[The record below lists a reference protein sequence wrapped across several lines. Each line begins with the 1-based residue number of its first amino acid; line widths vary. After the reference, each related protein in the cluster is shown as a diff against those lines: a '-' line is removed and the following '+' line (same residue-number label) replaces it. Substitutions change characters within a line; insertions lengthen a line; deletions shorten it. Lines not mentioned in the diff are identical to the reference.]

1 MSGPEVRA
9 VWLRGQVVLVLL
21 VPALAAALGQ
31 PLTIVV
37 ALGALSLLC
46 AGVCVLLPIPAFELT
61 GVTEARLRAWSRA
74 QSDIRRAEAPGRPGR
89 PRPRAPGAEA
99 AAPER

>member
-9 VWLRGQVVLVLL
+9 VWVRGQVVLVLL
-21 VPALAAALGQ
+21 APVLAAALGQ

-37 ALGALSLLC
+37 ALSALSLAC
-46 AGVCVLLPIPAFELT
+46 AAVPVLVPVLPPEPT
-61 GVTEARLRAWSRA
+61 GVAAVRWRAWGRA
-74 QSDIRRAEAPGRPGR
+74 QSEIRRAEAPNRPGR
-89 PRPRAPGAEA
+89 PRPRAPGAGS